1 MGVRVLHFSDAH
13 IDMIQGGRRDPQSG
27 FSYRTLDF
35 LKALDSI
42 VDTAISEKVDLVL
55 FAGDAYR
62 DATPVPTYQR
72 EWGKRMMRLSDA
84 RIPTLMIAG
93 NHDTSIAGGKASA
106 LQEYGTLRIPY
117 LHLARVPKIWTPEEL
132 HGVPVQVL
140 TFPWIS
146 RSRMVARDQTIQTGE
161 ESGTSPIFSLEEQ
174 IISKMDELLSQADPT
189 LPLILMAHYS
199 VQGAVF
205 SSDQVVMLGKEVTLP
220 LSLVK
225 DPRIAY
231 TALGHIH
238 KFQDLNEGQKP
249 PVIYPGSIERVN
261 YGESEETKGF
271 ILADI
276 ACEGTSYRFVPLATR
291 PMYNIKVTIT
301 SEEQFQNEVM
311 AALPPAEDITD
322 AMISLQVSYPEAWEY
337 AFDERKL
344 RSEVAGAFDFKL
356 VKNRQM
362 KSRIRLNLDSG
373 ISSMT
378 HQDLLE
384 AYLLSKST
392 EESEIAALQ
401 AAAQTIFSEAEGISP
416 QES

>member
-1 MGVRVLHFSDAH
+1 MGVKILHFSDAH

-35 LKALDSI
+35 LKALDAI
-42 VDTAISEKVDLVL
+42 VDAAITEKVDLVL

-72 EWGKRMMRLSDA
+72 EWGKRMMRLSEA
-84 RIPTLMIAG
+84 KIPILMIAG

-106 LQEYGTLRIPY
+106 LQEYDTLRIPY
-117 LHLARVPKIWTPEEL
+117 LHLARVPRIWTPEEL

-146 RSRMVARDQTIQTGE
+146 RSRLVARDQTILTGE
-161 ESGTSPIFSLEEQ
+161 ESASNPVFSLEEQ
-174 IISKMDELLSQADPT
+174 IISKLEALLSQADAM
-189 LPLILMAHYS
+189 LPLILMTHYS

-205 SSDQVVMLGKEVTLP
+205 SSDQMVALGREVTLP
-220 LSLVK
+220 LSVVK

-238 KFQDLNEGQKP
+238 KFQDLNAGQKP

-276 ACEGTSYRFVPLATR
+276 ARGETRYRFVPLATR
-291 PMYNIKVTIT
+291 PMYNIKVTVT

-311 AALPPAEDITD
+311 AALPPKEDIAD
-322 AMISLQVSYPEAWEY
+322 AMISLQVTYPESWEY

-344 RSEVAGAFDFKL
+344 RSEVASAFDFKL
-356 VKNRQM
+356 FKNRQM
-362 KSRIRLNLDSG
+362 KSRIRLSLDSG
-373 ISSMT
+373 IGSMT
-378 HQDLLE
+378 HQELLGV
-384 AYLLSKST
+384 YLMSKKT
-392 EESEIAALQ
+392 GESEIAALQ